1 VLAAG
6 WVPKKLDVFVD
17 VPDEIDISEMRST
30 GMQPDEELL
39 PETPEGVPE
48 QAGPAADEAI
58 VSQLTDIGFPRVRC
72 EKAAIQT
79 LNTGVEEAMNWLLEH
94 MDDPD
99 IDDPIVASESTEASS
114 AAPVNETDVETLV
127 SFGFQAEMARKAL
140 RATGG
145 NVERAAEWI
154 FNNPEDTV
162 AMELDG
168 GTGTHEAQP
177 EVHLPDG
184 SGKYQLL
191 AFVSHMGTSTQSG
204 HYVAHV
210 RKDGRWVI
218 FNDCKVALS
227 GDPPKDMGYLY
238 FFQRVQS

>member
-1 VLAAG
+1 
-6 WVPKKLDVFVD
+6 
-17 VPDEIDISEMRST
+17 
-30 GMQPDEELL
+30 
-39 PETPEGVPE
+39 
-48 QAGPAADEAI
+48 
-58 VSQLTDIGFPRVRC
+58 VSQLLDIGFPRVRC

-79 LNTGVEEAMNWLLEH
+79 LNNGLEEAMNWLLAH

-99 IDDPIVASESTEASS
+99 IDEPLVRGDSQGASS
-114 AAPVNETDVETLV
+114 VAAVNEGDVETLT
-127 SFGFQAEMARKAL
+127 SFGFQPEMARKAL

-145 NVERAAEWI
+145 DVERAAEWI
-154 FNNPEDTV
+154 FNHPEEST
-162 AMELDG
+162 AMELDVG
-168 GTGTHEAQP
+168 ASTQEASSA
-177 EVHLPDG
+177 EASLPDG

-238 FFQRVQS
+238 FFQRMSS